1 MFESIVS
8 YDIIVNRSEQ
18 SLQNTTDRIW
28 YFLKGAGLKLSER
41 NISRYFTS
49 RICMPI
55 SSRTALEIY
64 YRIKEEKRLQRKFNN
79 NYPFKVI
86 FRESR
91 ARLLGG

>member
-1 MFESIVS
+1 MFEPIIN

-49 RICMPI
+49 RIGMPV
-55 SSRTALEIY
+55 SSRIALEVY
-64 YRIKEEKRLQRKFNN
+64 NRIKEEKRLQRKFNSH
-79 NYPFKVI
+79 PFKAI
-86 FRESR
+86 FKESR
-91 ARLLGG
+91 ARLLGN